1 MNKQLSTLQDNF
13 ESLSLIEKISCL
25 FPFFAILGSPFINL
39 YYIIII
45 FFGFRFYI
53 TKGKFSIKKFSVNK
67 TFVFFFIIPYCLILL
82 SFLNSDYQ
90 NTPSMIRSLLSFKF
104 LILPFIFYYLIK
116 NNNFFKLIG
125 INTIVVLIFLGLD
138 IIFQFIIGHDFFG
151 IVSKTPNRY
160 SGFLG
165 DEYIAGSFISL
176 FFIYVFLFLNLFLNS
191 YKKNFLILV
200 VSIFFLCVIIITGE
214 RLALLRY
221 LFFLSFLILLYI
233 PSLKRKIFSLVTVLL
248 ILVNFLIFNE
258 SFKVRFYEALFFIG
272 LSDQITQLNKNYDNL
287 KYINTLSNAPWVSH
301 WKASYLI
308 YKDNKFTGVGLKNFR
323 LACKNEKYHVENIL
337 DRESLSSCTTHPHNV
352 YMEVLSEL
360 GTTGFIYFLFII
372 IFFYRY
378 LLKSFLRNLVKKK
391 NKYIF
396 SSILIFSTVPFLPSG
411 SIFSSNFGGIL
422 FFIISTFVV
431 FNKINAKKN

>member
-1 MNKQLSTLQDNF
+1 MNKQLLTLQDNF
-13 ESLSLIEKISCL
+13 ASLSLIEKISCL

-45 FFGFRFYI
+45 SLGFHFYV
-53 TKGKFSIKKFSVNK
+53 TKGKFSINK
-67 TFVFFFIIPYCLILL
+67 TFVFFFIVPYCLILL

-90 NTPSMIRSLLSFKF
+90 NTSSMIRSFLSFKF
-104 LILPFIFYYLIK
+104 LILPFIFHYLIK
-116 NNNFFKLIG
+116 NKNFFKLIG

-138 IIFQFIIGHDFFG
+138 IIFQFFIGHDFFG
-151 IVSKTPNRY
+151 IVSRIPSRY

-176 FFIYVFLFLNLFLNS
+176 FFIYIFLFLNLFFNS
-191 YKKNFLILV
+191 YKKNILILF
-200 VSIFFLCVIIITGE
+200 VSIFFLNVIIITGE

-221 LFFLSFLILLYI
+221 LFFLSFLLFLYI
-233 PSLKRKIFSLVTVLL
+233 PSLKGKFFSLVTVLL
-248 ILVNFLIFNE
+248 ILVNYLIFSD
-258 SFKVRFYEALFFIG
+258 SFKVRYYETLFFIG
-272 LSDQITQLNKNYDNL
+272 LSDKITQFNKNYDNI
-287 KYINTLSNAPWVSH
+287 KDDNMLSNAPWVSH

-323 LACKNEKYHVENIL
+323 LACKNEKYNVENIL
-337 DRESLSSCTTHPHNV
+337 DRNSISSCTTHPHNV
-352 YMEVLSEL
+352 YMEILSEL
-360 GTTGFIYFLFII
+360 GTMGFVYFLYIII
-372 IFFYRY
+372 IFYSY
-378 LLKSFLRNLVKKK
+378 LFKSFWRNLVTKK

-396 SSILIFSTVPFLPSG
+396 SSILIFSTIPFLPSG

-431 FNKINAKKN
+431 FNKINEKKN